1 MEHPGEIWQEFD
13 YNGTRLGGIKP
24 DDYDKSKV
32 KLFGGAAI
40 VLYRFKNDEVEFL
53 FQHRSEKLHDN
64 AGKWDVSAGGHI
76 NLNESE
82 LDTAIRE
89 TKEEIGAILKKDKL
103 EFSAIYNRKNYAL
116 VYLYFYDWTDQPDDF
131 HFDDQEV
138 SEVKWVAFDQLV
150 EFWPNLKGVLQND
163 AIYQTMLLK
172 WTKTIQEKYGNH
184 QSKN

>member
-116 VYLYFYDWTDQPDDF
+116 VYLYFYDWTGQPDDF

-138 SEVKWVAFDQLV
+138 SEVKWLKFADLANFWDKLKPQVHDDQ
-150 EFWPNLKGVLQND
+150 FFQ
-163 AIYQTMLLK
+163 AMLLEQASN
-172 WTKTIQEKYGNH
+172 IYEKYDNLD
-184 QSKN
+184 K